1 MVWRVRAAPEERRIV
16 AWGSLESAW
25 PVAGSVLVDGK
36 GTANVAAG
44 RSPLADGGVHLTTI
58 QIDSGKVL
66 QHHVLDSFGLN
77 QWYGRLAHDYDPVD
91 ILAFDGDDQLVFSR
105 TRLAADKV
113 SVKADANGAFYRP
126 GKVEAYIPVGIWS
139 YGLAIRRQRARRP
152 LYVFQGGTLYGGEA
166 PTAYTP
172 PAKCP
177 TGGGR
182 EWNAFQV
189 LGGFSKKWSGSL
201 AKIEALAA
209 TEKALYV
216 ADRSGEVTI
225 LSSADGKKQGSLKLP
240 ASPVWD
246 GMAVAYG
253 RLYISLEN
261 GQVACLGTPGGT
273 VPPPE
278 QGPARA
284 ARSTVLGME
293 SEPVPAPD
301 WDDTLSELGGPT
313 LLSYCELLLPSQPRG
328 RGAP

>member
-1 MVWRVRAAPEERRIV
+1 VT
-16 AWGSLESAW
+16 SLQ
-25 PVAGSVLVDGK
+25 V
-36 GTANVAAG
+36 
-44 RSPLADGGVHLTTI
+44 
-58 QIDSGKVL
+58 DSGRIL
-66 QHHVLDSFGLN
+66 QHHVLDSFGFN

-91 ILAFDGDDQLVFSR
+91 ILALDGDDQLVMSR
-105 TRLAADKV
+105 ARLLADKV

-189 LGGFSKKWSGSL
+189 LGGFSKKWSGPL

-216 ADRSGEVTI
+216 ADKSGEVTI
-225 LSSADGKKQGSLKLP
+225 LSSADGKKQASLKLS

-261 GQVACLGTPGGT
+261 GHVACLGTPGGA

-278 QGPARA
+278 QGPART

-293 SEPVPAPD
+293 SEPIPSPD
-301 WDDTLSELGGPT
+301 GDDTLSELGGAT
-313 LLSYCELLLPSQPRG
+313 LISYSEFPPPSQPSG
-328 RGAP
+328 RGAQ